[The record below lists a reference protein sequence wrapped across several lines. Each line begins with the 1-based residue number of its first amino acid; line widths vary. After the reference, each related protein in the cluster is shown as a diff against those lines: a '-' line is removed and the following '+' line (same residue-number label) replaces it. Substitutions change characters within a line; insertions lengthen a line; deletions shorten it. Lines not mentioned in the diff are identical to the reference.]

1 MYLRPIFRIT
11 GIVILIVMAIISGLL
26 VYWYTR
32 PNESKQR
39 AELSIETW
47 EIVNDGKHNAFT
59 DLVYWKGSFYLAY
72 TASHFHSGSI
82 KSKIVIMTSTD
93 AKKWKELK
101 QLDANGNDIRDPKF
115 AIVKNR
121 LFLFALENAH
131 FFASPTKSVY
141 SISNDGRIWSNVKEI
156 NYDGWLIWRPKTSDS
171 ITWYAPFYWKNRG
184 ESFLLKSSDFKN
196 WSIVSKIYRGDN
208 TSETEITFLNDSTLI
223 AVGRMECSDNIFES
237 PEGFTIIFQ
246 SSFPYNK
253 WSSYKK
259 SFVTRL
265 DGPVL
270 FTYKG
275 NVYAIGRYQSL
286 SMGLTR
292 YFGGL
297 FSRKRTA
304 IFIIKNYNLIYLSD
318 LLSGGDT
325 SYPGVVIIGDEL
337 YFSYYTSDITKDYPW
352 VLGMFNPTSVRVGRL
367 NLKTLEK
374 FANSKSIN

>member
-1 MYLRPIFRIT
+1 
-11 GIVILIVMAIISGLL
+11 MAIISGLL